1 MSWFQAIARVAVVC
15 GLIALSAWS
24 VPGCSSTP
32 TDPLVTL
39 KNNGASTESR
49 LLSMDRLDALPSD
62 PAYRATMRQ
71 LLFAPGVVQPV
82 RAACFD
88 RLYADDREKL
98 LELVVLN
105 LPALE
110 ALEWRRGLC
119 EKIAILEW
127 KEATPALVRA
137 LGRPMRGWIRDVH
150 ERPEYLAIATM
161 YGEGKVGDVVF
172 DVLLH
177 SDPATQANLRARCW
191 ELMFELGEEQ
201 RLVQLLDGLIP
212 ETRDLMLQDLRRG
225 WVELGVLPRTR
236 EEVLWLR
243 SLQEPDR
250 KEFWAAAREAMQSVP
265 PEVRRSMQMKDVG
278 VVVAAQ
284 QLAPDMLSF
293 SREQMLSRLEA
304 ARAAHG
310 GRVFSPD
317 FQGYGGGH
325 SESLH
330 ERRKELTWG
339 DAAAI
344 LIMLHALQDGPF
356 VEHLFEIAQRDH
368 SDRSTE
374 HGGIVRLDSSGQPE
388 LVEFSA
394 ASRGSDTQ
402 FHASQKMF
410 DASYTAIGHF
420 HLHATELDNERHAG
434 PHMGDFGYADST
446 GVNGFVFT
454 SLSNRRLNADWYRRG
469 QVVVDLGVV
478 ELP

>member
-1 MSWFQAIARVAVVC
+1 MWAWFGA
-15 GLIALSAWS
+15 
-24 VPGCSSTP
+24 GCSSTP
-32 TDPLVTL
+32 TDPLATL

-49 LLSMDRLDALPSD
+49 LQSMDMLDAAPAD
-62 PAYRATMRQ
+62 PAYRAAMRQ

-82 RAACFD
+82 RAECFD
-88 RLYADDREKL
+88 RLYADDRSKL

-119 EKIAILEW
+119 EKIAGLDW

-137 LGRPMRGWIRDVH
+137 LGRPMKGWIRDVR
-150 ERPEYLAIATM
+150 ERPEYLAIAQM
-161 YGEGKVGDVVF
+161 YPDGTVGEVVF
-172 DVLLH
+172 DVLVH

-201 RLVQLLDGLIP
+201 RLVQLLDGLP
-212 ETRDLMLQDLRRG
+212 ADTSDLLLLDLRRG
-225 WVELGVLPRTR
+225 WVDLGVLPRTR

-250 KEFWAAAREAMQSVP
+250 KEFWAAAREAMQSVS
-265 PEVRRSMQMKDVG
+265 PEVRRSMQMKDLG
-278 VVVAAQ
+278 VVVAARQ
-284 QLAPDMLSF
+284 MAPEMLSL
-293 SREQMLSRLEA
+293 SRDQLIARLEA
-304 ARAAHG
+304 VRVAHG
-310 GRVFSPD
+310 GRVYSPD
-317 FQGYGGGH
+317 FRGYGSGH

-330 ERRKELTWG
+330 DRRKELTWG

-344 LIMLHALQDGPF
+344 VIMMQALQDEAF
-356 VEHLFEIAQRDH
+356 VDHLFEIARRDH

-374 HGGIVRLDSSGQPE
+374 HGGIVRLDASGQPE
-388 LVEFSA
+388 LVEFPAS
-394 ASRGSDTQ
+394 SRGSDTQ

-420 HLHATELDNERHAG
+420 HLHATEFDNERHAG

-469 QVVVDLGVV
+469 QVVVDLGVI